1 MPETEFFNSSLRAV
15 AFRIS
20 AHYDKQNRHE
30 IEEWKRIRWQ
40 TSILLNIQLAQ
51 KDRITPEK
59 LLPLPGDEKKPAAA
73 PKPTPHEYAKFL
85 IDQFNR

>member
-20 AHYDKQNRHE
+20 AYYDRQNRHE

-40 TSILLNIQLAQ
+40 TSILLNIQLAA